1 MRILYLIRKE
11 FKQMRRNILLP
22 IIFVLLPLALTN
34 IIPRVATQEIK
45 GLKICI
51 VDNDHSSLSRR
62 LIQKIDASAYIDL
75 SRMAQSEREAMQSLD
90 DASSDMFLIIPEGY
104 EKGVY
109 SQDNEQLY
117 IAANATNGMKGA
129 MGQNYLHQIIVS
141 YVQEIAEESGTL
153 RPNRSASRQG
163 NACLSTNLTT
173 LQPQIRFAFNPHLDY
188 KIYMMPAV
196 FALLLT
202 LIVGFLPALNIV
214 GEKEKGT
221 IEQVNVTPISKVEF
235 IVSKLV
241 PYWCVGML
249 MSILALGA
257 GKGIFGI
264 LPEGSIPVLF
274 LFLLI
279 FCVLVSSFALI
290 ISNYSDNTRQASL
303 TMFFFLV
310 IFILMSGLLT
320 PIRSMPVW
328 AQWLSMLDPMR
339 HIIEALRLIYVK
351 GSTFTELLPQFY
363 ILIGFA
369 TFTSTWAILSYRKN
383 S

>member
-129 MGQNYLHQIIVS
+129 MVQNYLHQIIVS

-153 RPNRSASRQG
+153 RP
-163 NACLSTNLTT
+163 
-173 LQPQIRFAFNPHLDY
+173 QIRYAFNPHLDY
-188 KIYMMPAV
+188 KLYMMPAV

-241 PYWCVGML
+241 PYWCIGML

-264 LPEGSIPVLF
+264 LPEGSIPVMF

-290 ISNYSDNTRQASL
+290 ISNYSESTRQASL

-320 PIRSMPVW
+320 PICSMPVW

>member
-1 MRILYLIRKE
+1 MRILYLIHKE

-75 SRMAQSEREAMQSLD
+75 SRMAQSEKEAMQSLD

-104 EKGVY
+104 EKGIY

-141 YVQEIAEESGTL
+141 YVQEIAEESG
-153 RPNRSASRQG
+153 
-163 NACLSTNLTT
+163 T

-264 LPEGSIPVLF
+264 LP
-274 LFLLI
+274 
-279 FCVLVSSFALI
+279 
-290 ISNYSDNTRQASL
+290 
-303 TMFFFLV
+303 
-310 IFILMSGLLT
+310 
-320 PIRSMPVW
+320 
-328 AQWLSMLDPMR
+328 
-339 HIIEALRLIYVK
+339 
-351 GSTFTELLPQFY
+351 
-363 ILIGFA
+363 
-369 TFTSTWAILSYRKN
+369 
-383 S
+383 

>member
-1 MRILYLIRKE
+1 
-11 FKQMRRNILLP
+11 MRRNILLP
-22 IIFVLLPLALTN
+22 IVFLLLPLALTN
-34 IIPRVATQEIK
+34 ILLRIATQEIK
-45 GLKICI
+45 GLKICV

-75 SRMAQSEREAMQSLD
+75 SQMAQSEKEAMQSLD
-90 DASSDMFLIIPEGY
+90 DDSSDLFLIIPEGY
-104 EKGVY
+104 EKSVY
-109 SQDNEQLY
+109 TTSIKSPYRGELEGLY

-129 MGQNYLHQIIVS
+129 MGQNYVQQIIVS

-153 RPNRSASRQG
+153 QPN
-163 NACLSTNLTT
+163 NLTP

-264 LPEGSIPVLF
+264 LPAGSIPVMVV
-274 LFLLI
+274 FLLV

-290 ISNYSDNTRQASL
+290 ISNYSDSTRQASL

-320 PIRSMPVW
+320 PIRSMPMW

-351 GSTFTELLPQFY
+351 GSTFAELLPQFY
-363 ILIGFA
+363 TLLGFA
-369 TFTSTWAILSYRKN
+369 ALASTWAIVSYRKN

>member
-1 MRILYLIRKE
+1 MFY
-11 FKQMRRNILLP
+11 NILALRL
-22 IIFVLLPLALTN
+22 VLTENTECLIDAHGVLMH
-34 IIPRVATQEIK
+34 
-45 GLKICI
+45 I
-51 VDNDHSSLSRR
+51 VIGVKDDWGR

-90 DASSDMFLIIPEGY
+90 DASSDIFLIIPEGY

-117 IAANATNGMKGA
+117 IATNATNGMKGA

-141 YVQEIAEESGTL
+141 YVQEIAEESGSL

-264 LPEGSIPVLF
+264 LPEGSIPVMF

>member
-1 MRILYLIRKE
+1 MRILYLTRKE

-34 IIPRVATQEIK
+34 IIPRVATQEVK

-75 SRMAQSEREAMQSLD
+75 SRMAQSETEAMQSLD

-129 MGQNYLHQIIVS
+129 MGKNYLHQIIVS

-153 RPNRSASRQG
+153 RP
-163 NACLSTNLTT
+163 
-173 LQPQIRFAFNPHLDY
+173 QIRYAFNPHLDY

-264 LPEGSIPVLF
+264 LPEGNIPVIF

-290 ISNYSDNTRQASL
+290 ISNYSDSTRQASL

-310 IFILMSGLLT
+310 ILILMSGLLT

-351 GSTFTELLPQFY
+351 GSTFTEILSQFY

>member
-22 IIFVLLPLALTN
+22 IVFLLLPLALTN
-34 IIPRVATQEIK
+34 IIPRVATQEVK
-45 GLKICI
+45 GLKICV

-75 SRMAQSEREAMQSLD
+75 SRMAQSEKEAMQSLD
-90 DASSDMFLIIPEGY
+90 DASSDLFLIIPEGY
-104 EKGVY
+104 EKSVY
-109 SQDNEQLY
+109 TTSIKSPYRGELVGLY

-129 MGQNYLHQIIVS
+129 MGQNYVQQIIVS

-153 RPNRSASRQG
+153 QPN
-163 NACLSTNLTT
+163 NLTP

-264 LPEGSIPVLF
+264 LPAGSIPVMVV
-274 LFLLI
+274 FLLV

-290 ISNYSDNTRQASL
+290 ISNYSDSTRQASL

-320 PIRSMPVW
+320 PIRSMPMW

-351 GSTFTELLPQFY
+351 GSTFAELLPQFY
-363 ILIGFA
+363 TLLGFA
-369 TFTSTWAILSYRKN
+369 VLTSTWAIVSYRKN

>member
-34 IIPRVATQEIK
+34 IIPRVATQEVK

-75 SRMAQSEREAMQSLD
+75 SRMAQSETEAMQSLD

-129 MGQNYLHQIIVS
+129 MGQSYLHQIIVS

-153 RPNRSASRQG
+153 RP
-163 NACLSTNLTT
+163 STNLTT

-264 LPEGSIPVLF
+264 LPEGSIPVMF

-290 ISNYSDNTRQASL
+290 ISNYSDSTRQASL

-369 TFTSTWAILSYRKN
+369 TFTSTWAIVSYRKN
-383 S
+383 SWVHSSFFG

>member
-34 IIPRVATQEIK
+34 IIPRVATQEVK

-75 SRMAQSEREAMQSLD
+75 SRMAQSETEAMQSLD

-129 MGQNYLHQIIVS
+129 MGQSYLHQIIVS

-264 LPEGSIPVLF
+264 LPEGSIPVMF

-290 ISNYSDNTRQASL
+290 ISNYSDSTRQASL

-369 TFTSTWAILSYRKN
+369 PFTSTWAIVSYRKN

>member
-22 IIFVLLPLALTN
+22 IVFLLLPLALTN
-34 IIPRVATQEIK
+34 ILLRVATQEIR
-45 GLKICI
+45 GLKICV

-75 SRMAQSEREAMQSLD
+75 SQMAQSEKEAMQSLD
-90 DASSDMFLIIPEGY
+90 DASSDLFLIIPEGY
-104 EKGVY
+104 EKRTASPNPSEGG
-109 SQDNEQLY
+109 ELY
-117 IAANATNGMKGA
+117 IASNATNGMKGA
-129 MGQNYLHQIIVS
+129 MGQNYVQQIIAS
-141 YVQEIAEESGTL
+141 FNQEIAEE
-153 RPNRSASRQG
+153 QG
-163 NACLSTNLTT
+163 VYSPSLLTGGGQGVG
-173 LQPQIRFAFNPHLDY
+173 LRFAFNPHLDY

-202 LIVGFLPALNIV
+202 LIVGFLPALNII

-264 LPEGSIPVLF
+264 LPAGSIPVMVV
-274 LFLLI
+274 FLLV

-290 ISNYSDNTRQASL
+290 ISNYSDSTRQASL

-320 PIRSMPVW
+320 PIRSMPMW

-351 GSTFTELLPQFY
+351 GSTFAELLPQFY
-363 ILIGFA
+363 TLLGFA
-369 TFTSTWAILSYRKN
+369 VLTSTWAIVSYRKN

>member
-1 MRILYLIRKE
+1 MRIQYLIRKE

-22 IIFVLLPLALTN
+22 IIFCLLPLALTN
-34 IIPRVATQEIK
+34 ILPRVATQEVK
-45 GLKICI
+45 GLKLCV
-51 VDNDHSSLSRR
+51 VDNDHSTLSRR
-62 LIQKIDASAYIDL
+62 LIQKIDASAYLDL
-75 SRMAQSEREAMQSLD
+75 NRIAQSEKEAMQSLD
-90 DASSDMFLIIPEGY
+90 DASADLFLIIPEGY
-104 EKGVY
+104 EKKTASPIPSERG
-109 SQDNEQLY
+109 ELY

-129 MGQNYLHQIIVS
+129 MGQNYVQQIILS
-141 YVQEIAEESGTL
+141 FMQEIVED
-153 RPNRSASRQG
+153 NG
-163 NACLSTNLTT
+163 NYTPPSEGLGEAVRL
-173 LQPQIRFAFNPHLDY
+173 RFAFNPHLDY

-196 FALLLT
+196 CALMLM

-214 GEKEKGT
+214 GEKERGT

-249 MSILALGA
+249 MSILALAA
-257 GKGIFGI
+257 GKGLYGI
-264 LPEGSIPVLF
+264 LPAGSIGVMF
-274 LFLLI
+274 LFLLL
-279 FCVLVSSFALI
+279 FCMLASSFALI
-290 ISNYSDNTRQASL
+290 ISNYSDSTRQASL

-351 GSTFTELLPQFY
+351 GSTLVELLPQFY
-363 ILIGFA
+363 TLCAFA
-369 TFTSTWAILSYRKN
+369 AFASLWAVVSYRKN
-383 S
+383 N

>member
-1 MRILYLIRKE
+1 MKILYLIRKE

-34 IIPRVATQEIK
+34 IIPRVATQEVK

-75 SRMAQSEREAMQSLD
+75 SRMAQSETEAMQSLD

-153 RPNRSASRQG
+153 
-163 NACLSTNLTT
+163 
-173 LQPQIRFAFNPHLDY
+173 QPQIRFAFNPHLDY

-235 IVSKLV
+235 IFSKLV
-241 PYWCVGML
+241 TYWCVGML

-264 LPEGSIPVLF
+264 LPEGSIPVMF

-290 ISNYSDNTRQASL
+290 ISTYSDNTRQASL

-328 AQWLSMLDPMR
+328 AQRLSMLDPMR

>member
-22 IIFVLLPLALTN
+22 IVFLLLPLALTN
-34 IIPRVATQEIK
+34 ILLRVATQEIK
-45 GLKICI
+45 GLKICV

-62 LIQKIDASAYIDL
+62 LIQKIDASAYINL
-75 SRMAQSEREAMQSLD
+75 NQMAQSEKEAMQSLD
-90 DASSDMFLIIPEGY
+90 DDSSDLFLIIPEGY
-104 EKGVY
+104 EKSVY
-109 SQDNEQLY
+109 TTSIKSPYRGELEGLY

-129 MGQNYLHQIIVS
+129 MGQNYVQQIIVS

-153 RPNRSASRQG
+153 QPN
-163 NACLSTNLTT
+163 NLTP

-264 LPEGSIPVLF
+264 LPAGSIPVMVV
-274 LFLLI
+274 FLLV

-290 ISNYSDNTRQASL
+290 ISNYSDSTRQASL

-320 PIRSMPVW
+320 PIRSMPMW

-351 GSTFTELLPQFY
+351 GSTFAELLPQFY
-363 ILIGFA
+363 TLLGFA
-369 TFTSTWAILSYRKN
+369 VLTSTWAIVSYRKN

>member
-1 MRILYLIRKE
+1 MRIQYLIRKE

-22 IIFVLLPLALTN
+22 IIFCLLPLALTN
-34 IIPRVATQEIK
+34 IIPRVATQEVK
-45 GLKICI
+45 GLKLCV
-51 VDNDHSSLSRR
+51 VDNDHSTLSRR
-62 LIQKIDASAYIDL
+62 LIQKIDASAYLDL
-75 SRMAQSEREAMQSLD
+75 NRIAQSEKEAMQSLD
-90 DASSDMFLIIPEGY
+90 DASADLFLIIPEGY
-104 EKGVY
+104 EKKTASPIPSERG
-109 SQDNEQLY
+109 ELY

-129 MGQNYLHQIIVS
+129 MGQNYVQQIIAS
-141 YVQEIAEESGTL
+141 FNQEIAEEQSYSSSPFLEGAKGTL
-153 RPNRSASRQG
+153 
-163 NACLSTNLTT
+163 
-173 LQPQIRFAFNPHLDY
+173 RFAFNPHLDY

-196 FALLLT
+196 CALMLM

-214 GEKEKGT
+214 GEKERGT

-249 MSILALGA
+249 MSILALAA
-257 GKGIFGI
+257 GKGLYGI
-264 LPEGSIPVLF
+264 LPAGSIGVMF
-274 LFLLI
+274 LFLLV
-279 FCVLVSSFALI
+279 FCMLASSFALI
-290 ISNYSDNTRQASL
+290 ISNYSDSTRQASL

-351 GSTFTELLPQFY
+351 GSTFTELLSQFY
-363 ILIGFA
+363 TLTGFTA
-369 TFTSTWAILSYRKN
+369 LTSTWAIMSYRKN

>member
-22 IIFVLLPLALTN
+22 IVFLLLPLALTN

-45 GLKICI
+45 GLKICV

-75 SRMAQSEREAMQSLD
+75 SRMAQSEKEAMQSLD
-90 DASSDMFLIIPEGY
+90 DASSDLFLIIPEGY
-104 EKGVY
+104 EKSVY
-109 SQDNEQLY
+109 TTSIKSPYRGELEGLY

-129 MGQNYLHQIIVS
+129 MGQNYVQQIIVS
-141 YVQEIAEESGTL
+141 FMQEIAED
-153 RPNRSASRQG
+153 NG
-163 NACLSTNLTT
+163 NYTPPSEGLGEAVRL
-173 LQPQIRFAFNPHLDY
+173 RFAFNPHLDY

-264 LPEGSIPVLF
+264 LPAGSIPVMVV
-274 LFLLI
+274 FLLV

-290 ISNYSDNTRQASL
+290 ISNYSDSTRQASL

-320 PIRSMPVW
+320 PIRSMPMW

-351 GSTFTELLPQFY
+351 GSTLVELLPQFY
-363 ILIGFA
+363 TLCAFA
-369 TFTSTWAILSYRKN
+369 AFASLWAVVSYRKN
-383 S
+383 N

>member
-34 IIPRVATQEIK
+34 IIPRVATQEVK

-75 SRMAQSEREAMQSLD
+75 SRMAQSETEAMQSLD

-129 MGQNYLHQIIVS
+129 MGQSYLHQIIVS

-264 LPEGSIPVLF
+264 LPEGSIPVMF

-290 ISNYSDNTRQASL
+290 ISNYSDSTRQASL

-363 ILIGFA
+363 ILIRFA
-369 TFTSTWAILSYRKN
+369 TFTSTWAIVSYRKN

>member
-22 IIFVLLPLALTN
+22 IVFLLLPLALTN
-34 IIPRVATQEIK
+34 ILLRVATQEIK
-45 GLKICI
+45 GLKICV

-75 SRMAQSEREAMQSLD
+75 SQMAQSEKEAMQSLD
-90 DASSDMFLIIPEGY
+90 DASSDLFLIIPEGY
-104 EKGVY
+104 EKSVY
-109 SQDNEQLY
+109 TTSIKSPYRGELEGLY

-129 MGQNYLHQIIVS
+129 MGQNYVQQIIVS

-153 RPNRSASRQG
+153 QPN
-163 NACLSTNLTT
+163 NLTP

-264 LPEGSIPVLF
+264 LPAGSIPVMVV
-274 LFLLI
+274 FLLV
-279 FCVLVSSFALI
+279 FCVLASSFALI
-290 ISNYSDNTRQASL
+290 ISNYSDSTRQASL

-310 IFILMSGLLT
+310 IFILMSGILT
-320 PIRSMPVW
+320 PIRSMPMW

-351 GSTFTELLPQFY
+351 GSTFAELLPQFY
-363 ILIGFA
+363 TLLGFA
-369 TFTSTWAILSYRKN
+369 VLTSTWAIVSYRKN

>member
-34 IIPRVATQEIK
+34 IIPRVATQEVK

-75 SRMAQSEREAMQSLD
+75 SRMAQSEKEAMQSLD
-90 DASSDMFLIIPEGY
+90 DASSDMFLIIPERY

-153 RPNRSASRQG
+153 RP
-163 NACLSTNLTT
+163 STNLTT

-264 LPEGSIPVLF
+264 LPEGSIPVMF

-290 ISNYSDNTRQASL
+290 ISNYSDSTRQASL

-369 TFTSTWAILSYRKN
+369 TFTSTWAIVSYRKN

>member
-22 IIFVLLPLALTN
+22 IVFLLLPLALTN
-34 IIPRVATQEIK
+34 ILLRVATQEIK
-45 GLKICI
+45 GLKICV

-75 SRMAQSEREAMQSLD
+75 SQMAQSEKEAMRSLD
-90 DASSDMFLIIPEGY
+90 DDSSDLFLIIPEGY

-109 SQDNEQLY
+109 SQDNVQLY

-129 MGQNYLHQIIVS
+129 MGQNYVQQIIVS
-141 YVQEIAEESGTL
+141 YDQEIAEEKGPL
-153 RPNRSASRQG
+153 QPN
-163 NACLSTNLTT
+163 NLTP

-235 IVSKLV
+235 IISKLV

-264 LPEGSIPVLF
+264 LPAGSIPVMVV
-274 LFLLI
+274 FLLV

-290 ISNYSDNTRQASL
+290 ISNYSDSTRQASL

-310 IFILMSGLLT
+310 IFILMSGILT
-320 PIRSMPVW
+320 PIRSMPMW

-351 GSTFTELLPQFY
+351 GSTFAELLPQFY
-363 ILIGFA
+363 TLLGFA
-369 TFTSTWAILSYRKN
+369 ALASTWAIVSYRKN

>member
-62 LIQKIDASAYIDL
+62 LILKIDASAYIDL

-90 DASSDMFLIIPEGY
+90 DASSNMFLIIPEGY

-129 MGQNYLHQIIVS
+129 MGQSYLHQIIVS

-153 RPNRSASRQG
+153 RP
-163 NACLSTNLTT
+163 
-173 LQPQIRFAFNPHLDY
+173 QIRYAFNPHLDY
-188 KIYMMPAV
+188 KIYMMSAV

-264 LPEGSIPVLF
+264 LPEGSIPVMF

-290 ISNYSDNTRQASL
+290 ISNYSDSTRQASL

-320 PIRSMPVW
+320 PIRSMPIW

>member
-34 IIPRVATQEIK
+34 IIPRVATQEVK
-45 GLKICI
+45 GLKISI

-75 SRMAQSEREAMQSLD
+75 SRMAQSETEAMQSLD

-109 SQDNEQLY
+109 CQDNEQLY

-129 MGQNYLHQIIVS
+129 MGQSYLHQIIVS

-153 RPNRSASRQG
+153 RP
-163 NACLSTNLTT
+163 STNLTT

-264 LPEGSIPVLF
+264 LPEGSIPVMF

-290 ISNYSDNTRQASL
+290 ISNYSDSTRQASL

>member
-34 IIPRVATQEIK
+34 IIPRVATQEVK

-75 SRMAQSEREAMQSLD
+75 SRMAQSETEAMQSLD

-129 MGQNYLHQIIVS
+129 MGQSYLHQIIVS
-141 YVQEIAEESGTL
+141 YVQEIAEESG
-153 RPNRSASRQG
+153 
-163 NACLSTNLTT
+163 T

-257 GKGIFGI
+257 GKGLYGI
-264 LPEGSIPVLF
+264 LPAGSIGVMF
-274 LFLLI
+274 LFLLV
-279 FCVLVSSFALI
+279 FCMLASSFALI
-290 ISNYSDNTRQASL
+290 ISNYSDSTRQASL

-320 PIRSMPVW
+320 PIRSMPMW

-351 GSTFTELLPQFY
+351 GSTFTELLSQFY
-363 ILIGFA
+363 TLTGFTA
-369 TFTSTWAILSYRKN
+369 LTSTWAIMSYRKN

>member
-1 MRILYLIRKE
+1 MFY
-11 FKQMRRNILLP
+11 NILALRL
-22 IIFVLLPLALTN
+22 VLTENTECLIDAHGVLMH
-34 IIPRVATQEIK
+34 
-45 GLKICI
+45 I
-51 VDNDHSSLSRR
+51 VIGVKDDWGR

-328 AQWLSMLDPMR
+328 TQWLSMLDPMR

-369 TFTSTWAILSYRKN
+369 TFTSTWAIGSYRKN

>member
-22 IIFVLLPLALTN
+22 IIFVLLPLALTY
-34 IIPRVATQEIK
+34 IIPRVATQEVK

-75 SRMAQSEREAMQSLD
+75 SRMAQSETEAMQSLD

-129 MGQNYLHQIIVS
+129 MGQSYLHQIIVS

-153 RPNRSASRQG
+153 RP
-163 NACLSTNLTT
+163 STNLTT

-264 LPEGSIPVLF
+264 LPEGSIPVMF

-290 ISNYSDNTRQASL
+290 ISNYSDSTRQASL

>member
-34 IIPRVATQEIK
+34 IIPRVATQEVK

-75 SRMAQSEREAMQSLD
+75 SRMAQSEKEAMQSLD

-173 LQPQIRFAFNPHLDY
+173 LNLKY
-188 KIYMMPAV
+188 
-196 FALLLT
+196 AL
-202 LIVGFLPALNIV
+202 P
-214 GEKEKGT
+214 
-221 IEQVNVTPISKVEF
+221 
-235 IVSKLV
+235 
-241 PYWCVGML
+241 
-249 MSILALGA
+249 SIL
-257 GKGIFGI
+257 
-264 LPEGSIPVLF
+264 
-274 LFLLI
+274 
-279 FCVLVSSFALI
+279 
-290 ISNYSDNTRQASL
+290 IST
-303 TMFFFLV
+303 T
-310 IFILMSGLLT
+310 
-320 PIRSMPVW
+320 
-328 AQWLSMLDPMR
+328 
-339 HIIEALRLIYVK
+339 K
-351 GSTFTELLPQFY
+351 ST
-363 ILIGFA
+363 
-369 TFTSTWAILSYRKN
+369 
-383 S
+383 

>member
-1 MRILYLIRKE
+1 MKIAYLIRKE

-34 IIPRVATQEIK
+34 IVPRVATQEVK

-51 VDNDHSSLSRR
+51 VDNDHSTLSRR

-75 SRMAQSEREAMQSLD
+75 SRMGQSEKEAMQSLD
-90 DASSDMFLIIPEGY
+90 DASSDLFLIVPDGY
-104 EKGVY
+104 EKSIYTHDVE
-109 SQDNEQLY
+109 QQLY

-129 MGQNYLHQIIVS
+129 MGQNYVQQIIAS
-141 YVQEIAEESGTL
+141 FILEIAEERGVI
-153 RPNRSASRQG
+153 
-163 NACLSTNLTT
+163 
-173 LQPQIRFAFNPHLDY
+173 QPQIRFAFNPHLDY

-196 FALLLT
+196 FALMLT

-214 GEKEKGT
+214 GEKERGT

-241 PYWCVGML
+241 PYWCVGIL
-249 MSILALGA
+249 MSILALAA
-257 GKGIFGI
+257 GKGLYGI
-264 LPEGSIPVLF
+264 LPAGSIGVMF
-274 LFLLI
+274 LFLLV
-279 FCVLVSSFALI
+279 FCMLASSFALI
-290 ISNYSDNTRQASL
+290 ISNYSDSTRQASL

-310 IFILMSGLLT
+310 IFILMSGILT

-339 HIIEALRLIYVK
+339 HIIEALRLIFVK
-351 GSTFTELLPQFY
+351 GTTFSELLPQFY
-363 ILIGFA
+363 TLTGFA
-369 TFTSTWAILSYRKN
+369 ALTGTWAIVSYRKN
-383 S
+383 E

>member
-34 IIPRVATQEIK
+34 IIPRVATQEVK

-75 SRMAQSEREAMQSLD
+75 SRMAQSEKEAMQSLD

-129 MGQNYLHQIIVS
+129 MGQSYLHQIIVS

-264 LPEGSIPVLF
+264 LPEGSIPVMF

-290 ISNYSDNTRQASL
+290 ISNYSDSTRQASL

-351 GSTFTELLPQFY
+351 GSTFTGLLSQFY
-363 ILIGFA
+363 SLIGFA
-369 TFTSTWAILSYRKN
+369 TFTSIWAIVSYRKN

>member
-1 MRILYLIRKE
+1 MKIAYLIRKE

-34 IIPRVATQEIK
+34 IVPRVATQEVK

-51 VDNDHSSLSRR
+51 VDNDHSTLSRR

-75 SRMAQSEREAMQSLD
+75 SRMGQSEKEAMQSLD
-90 DASSDMFLIIPEGY
+90 DASSDLFLIVPDGY
-104 EKGVY
+104 EKSIYTHDVE
-109 SQDNEQLY
+109 QQLY

-129 MGQNYLHQIIVS
+129 MGQNYVQQIIAS
-141 YVQEIAEESGTL
+141 FILEIAEERGVI
-153 RPNRSASRQG
+153 
-163 NACLSTNLTT
+163 
-173 LQPQIRFAFNPHLDY
+173 QPQIRFAFNPHLDY

-196 FALLLT
+196 FALMLT

-214 GEKEKGT
+214 GEKERGT

-235 IVSKLV
+235 IISKLV
-241 PYWCVGML
+241 PYWCAGMM

-257 GKGIFGI
+257 GRGLYGI
-264 LPEGSIPVLF
+264 LPAGSVPVMF
-274 LFLLI
+274 LFLLV
-279 FCVLVSSFALI
+279 FCMLVSSFALI
-290 ISNYSDNTRQASL
+290 ISNYSDSIRQASL

-310 IFILMSGLLT
+310 IFILMSGILT

-339 HIIEALRLIYVK
+339 HIIEALRLIFVK
-351 GSTFTELLPQFY
+351 GTTFSELLPQFY
-363 ILIGFA
+363 TLTSFA
-369 TFTSTWAILSYRKN
+369 ALTGIWAIVSYRKN
-383 S
+383 E

>member
-22 IIFVLLPLALTN
+22 IVFLLLPLALTN

-45 GLKICI
+45 GLKICV

-75 SRMAQSEREAMQSLD
+75 SRMAQSEKEAMQSLD
-90 DASSDMFLIIPEGY
+90 DASSDLFLIIPEGY
-104 EKGVY
+104 EKSVY
-109 SQDNEQLY
+109 TTSIKSPYRGELEGLY

-129 MGQNYLHQIIVS
+129 MGQNYVQQIIVS

-153 RPNRSASRQG
+153 QPN
-163 NACLSTNLTT
+163 NLTP

-264 LPEGSIPVLF
+264 LPAGSIPVMVV
-274 LFLLI
+274 FLLV

-290 ISNYSDNTRQASL
+290 ISNYSDSTRQASL

-320 PIRSMPVW
+320 PIRSMPMW

-351 GSTFTELLPQFY
+351 GSTFAELLPQFY
-363 ILIGFA
+363 TLLGFA
-369 TFTSTWAILSYRKN
+369 VLTSTWAIVSYRKN

>member
-1 MRILYLIRKE
+1 MKILYLIRKE

-34 IIPRVATQEIK
+34 IIPRVATQEVK

-75 SRMAQSEREAMQSLD
+75 SRMAQSETEAMQSLD

-109 SQDNEQLY
+109 RQDNEQLY

-129 MGQNYLHQIIVS
+129 MGQSYLHQIIVS
-141 YVQEIAEESGTL
+141 YVQEIAEESG
-153 RPNRSASRQG
+153 
-163 NACLSTNLTT
+163 T

-249 MSILALGA
+249 MSILALSA

-264 LPEGSIPVLF
+264 LPDGSIPVMF

-290 ISNYSDNTRQASL
+290 ISNYSDSTRQASL

-328 AQWLSMLDPMR
+328 AQWLSLLDPMR

-351 GSTFTELLPQFY
+351 GSTFTELLSQFY

-369 TFTSTWAILSYRKN
+369 TFTSTWAIASYRKN

>member
-11 FKQMRRNILLP
+11 FKQMRCNILLP

-34 IIPRVATQEIK
+34 IIPRVATQEVK

-62 LIQKIDASAYIDL
+62 LIQKIDESAYIDL
-75 SRMAQSEREAMQSLD
+75 CRMAQSEREAMQSLD

-109 SQDNEQLY
+109 CQDNEQLY

-153 RPNRSASRQG
+153 
-163 NACLSTNLTT
+163 
-173 LQPQIRFAFNPHLDY
+173 QPQIRFTFNPHLDY

-264 LPEGSIPVLF
+264 LPEGSIPVMF

-369 TFTSTWAILSYRKN
+369 TFTSTWAIVSYRKN

>member
-34 IIPRVATQEIK
+34 IIPRVATQEIT

-153 RPNRSASRQG
+153 RP
-163 NACLSTNLTT
+163 
-173 LQPQIRFAFNPHLDY
+173 QIRYAFNPHLDY

-257 GKGIFGI
+257 GKGIFSI
-264 LPEGSIPVLF
+264 LPEGSIPVMF

-290 ISNYSDNTRQASL
+290 ISNYSESTRQASL

>member
-1 MRILYLIRKE
+1 MKILYLIRKE

-34 IIPRVATQEIK
+34 IIPRVATQEVK

-75 SRMAQSEREAMQSLD
+75 SRMAQSETEAMQSLD

-109 SQDNEQLY
+109 CQDNEQLY

-141 YVQEIAEESGTL
+141 YVQEIAEESG
-153 RPNRSASRQG
+153 
-163 NACLSTNLTT
+163 T

-249 MSILALGA
+249 MSILALSA

-264 LPEGSIPVLF
+264 LPDGSIPVMF

-290 ISNYSDNTRQASL
+290 ISNYSESTRQASL

-328 AQWLSMLDPMR
+328 AQWLSLLDPMR

-351 GSTFTELLPQFY
+351 GSTFTELLSQFY

-369 TFTSTWAILSYRKN
+369 TFTSTWAIASYRKN

>member
-22 IIFVLLPLALTN
+22 IVFLLLPLALTN

-45 GLKICI
+45 GLKICV

-75 SRMAQSEREAMQSLD
+75 SRMAQSEKEAMQSLD
-90 DASSDMFLIIPEGY
+90 DASSDLFLIIPEGY
-104 EKGVY
+104 EKSVY
-109 SQDNEQLY
+109 TTSIKSPYRGELEGLY

-129 MGQNYLHQIIVS
+129 MGQNYVQQIIVS

-153 RPNRSASRQG
+153 QPN
-163 NACLSTNLTT
+163 NLTP

-257 GKGIFGI
+257 SKGIFGI
-264 LPEGSIPVLF
+264 LPAGSIPVMVV
-274 LFLLI
+274 FLLV

-290 ISNYSDNTRQASL
+290 ISNYSDSTRQASL

-320 PIRSMPVW
+320 PIRSMPMW

-351 GSTFTELLPQFY
+351 GSTFAELLPQFY
-363 ILIGFA
+363 TLLGFA
-369 TFTSTWAILSYRKN
+369 VLTSTWAIVSYRKN

>member
-22 IIFVLLPLALTN
+22 IVFLLLPLALTN

-45 GLKICI
+45 GLKICV

-75 SRMAQSEREAMQSLD
+75 SRMAQSEKEAMQSLD
-90 DASSDMFLIIPEGY
+90 DASSDLFLIIPEGY
-104 EKGVY
+104 EKSVY
-109 SQDNEQLY
+109 TTSINSPYRGELEGLY

-129 MGQNYLHQIIVS
+129 MGQNYVQQIIVS

-153 RPNRSASRQG
+153 QPN
-163 NACLSTNLTT
+163 NLTP

-264 LPEGSIPVLF
+264 LPAGSIPVMVV
-274 LFLLI
+274 FLLV

-290 ISNYSDNTRQASL
+290 ISNYSDSTRQASL

-320 PIRSMPVW
+320 PIRSMPMW

-351 GSTFTELLPQFY
+351 GSTFAELLPQFY
-363 ILIGFA
+363 TLLGFA
-369 TFTSTWAILSYRKN
+369 VLTSTWAIVSYRKN

>member
-1 MRILYLIRKE
+1 MRILYLINKE

-34 IIPRVATQEIK
+34 IIPRAATQEVK

-75 SRMAQSEREAMQSLD
+75 NQMAQSEKEAMQSLD
-90 DASSDMFLIIPEGY
+90 EASSDLFLIIPEGY
-104 EKGVY
+104 EKRIASPNPSRGG
-109 SQDNEQLY
+109 ELY

-129 MGQNYLHQIIVS
+129 MGQNYVQQIILS
-141 YVQEIAEESGTL
+141 FMQEIAED
-153 RPNRSASRQG
+153 NG
-163 NACLSTNLTT
+163 NYTPPLEGLGEAVRL
-173 LQPQIRFAFNPHLDY
+173 RFAFNPHLDY

-221 IEQVNVTPISKVEF
+221 IEQVNVTPISKMEF

-241 PYWCVGML
+241 PYWCVGMM
-249 MSILALGA
+249 MSILTLGA
-257 GKGIFGI
+257 GRGIFGI
-264 LPEGSIPVLF
+264 LPVGSIPVMFLF
-274 LFLLI
+274 LFV
-279 FCVLVSSFALI
+279 FCILVSSFALI
-290 ISNYSDNTRQASL
+290 ISNYSDSTRQASL

-320 PIRSMPVW
+320 PIRSMPMW

-351 GSTFTELLPQFY
+351 GSTFTELLSQFY
-363 ILIGFA
+363 TLTGFTA
-369 TFTSTWAILSYRKN
+369 LTSTWAIMSYRKN